1 MKYLD
6 DLTSSTGRLQALA
19 EPSSIAAIPAEAM
32 RCVMTAANQL
42 VARAQGLRV
51 ALAAHFSAAG
61 TFRADGATD
70 TAAWLRTN
78 NKLSGRAAREIANAA
93 RAMNTIPALADA
105 LRNGSASTEHAALL
119 APLSDRMTAGT
130 VDPSMIAPLVLA
142 ASHESPDFFRA
153 RVRAAEIAAQADD
166 GCSQAVRQRDNS
178 KLRLFDGGDG
188 MKVIRAELDPE
199 RAARIM
205 NGIDAIVDELWR
217 IGHADD
223 TSPPRT
229 HELPKLRVEALAE
242 TARRSLAGT
251 AAAPDRRSRRGDA
264 QVVVHIDLCTLLH
277 DINRVDRTCHLDD
290 GTPVPAETARRIA
303 CNAGLI
309 PVVLGGPSEPLGRRP
324 IVPARHPR
332 TTCRVASP
340 QRDLRIPRLHDPHI
354 VDRSAPPRPM
364 GAQRSDRHRQPR
376 QPVHP
381 PPPRRPR
388 RQMERRTRQRRDLH
402 PKTRWHA
409 SRAGSTRHHLTARA
423 GDGTL
428 AMGEGGALRQVAHA
442 LDWFGLHRAAP
453 QGDVKGFEEHVA
465 QLARVEQVVE
475 PQTLRRTV

>member
-1 MKYLD
+1 MEYLD

-51 ALAAHFSAAG
+51 TLAAHFSAAG

-223 TSPPRT
+223 TSRPRT

-242 TARRSLAGT
+242 MARRSLAGTVT

-264 QVVVHIDLCTLLH
+264 QVVVHIDLRTLIH

-290 GTPVPAETARRIA
+290 GTPVPAEPARRIA

-309 PVVLGGPSEPLGRRP
+309 PVVLGGPSEPLDVGRSSRLAT
-324 IVPARHPR
+324 PAQ
-332 TTCRVASP
+332 RVA
-340 QRDLRIPRLHDPHI
+340 LRA
-354 VDRSAPPRPM
+354 RSATCEFHGCTIPSSWTEAHHLDPWEHNGPTDIDNL
-364 GAQRSDRHRQPR
+364 AN
-376 QPVHP
+376 
-381 PPPRRPR
+381 
-388 RQMERRTRQRRDLH
+388 LC
-402 PKTRWHA
+402 
-409 SRAGSTRHHLTARA
+409 TRHHHAVHEGKWSVERVKGVTYTRRP
-423 GDGTL
+423 DGTHL
-428 AMGEGGALRQVAHA
+428 GP
-442 LDWFGLHRAAP
+442 AP
-453 QGDVKGFEEHVA
+453 PD
-465 QLARVEQVVE
+465 
-475 PQTLRRTV
+475 TT